1 MPTLIVFVLAVAVA
15 IAVPIPLG
23 LLRLPAATIFTRLRG
38 AGKGLASAL
47 LFDALL
53 DNSHFANYMFAV
65 CELCLRGLSARNQ
78 P

>member
-1 MPTLIVFVLAVAVA
+1 MPRLIVFVLAVAVA

-38 AGKGLASAL
+38 AGKELASAL

-53 DNSHFANYMFAV
+53 TIRILRTICSQFANFAL
-65 CELCLRGLSARNQ
+65 EA
-78 P
+78 